1 MMRGGVLIKSIE
13 WVEIIILP
21 RDTFTHEGRYA
32 AVVVSSAG
40 RWVACAGVG
49 SAERGVSGANSPDG
63 AGASVEGGDIGSS
76 SSSSIIS
83 VIEITLVKK
92 QWRNEG
98 EVTYLHR
105 THLDVLGNNPALP

>member
-13 WVEIIILP
+13 WVEMIILP
-21 RDTFTHEGRYA
+21 QDTFTHGGRYA

-63 AGASVEGGDIGSS
+63 ASVEDGDIGSS
-76 SSSSIIS
+76 SSSSMIS
-83 VIEITLVKK
+83 ATKITLVRK

-98 EVTYLHR
+98 GVTYLHR
-105 THLDVLGNNPALP
+105 THLDVLGNNPASP